1 VLDKKG
7 ILYKGQPPHLP
18 QPLGDSAKSS
28 NMNEPTAQDVGVIWQ
43 IQRVSS
49 SSHGSEAVDKFVWE
63 ALDVESW
70 KGQAELVEAPSR

>member
-1 VLDKKG
+1 
-7 ILYKGQPPHLP
+7 
-18 QPLGDSAKSS
+18 
-28 NMNEPTAQDVGVIWQ
+28 MNEPTAQDVGVIWQ
-43 IQRVSS
+43 IQRASS